1 MLSAS
6 TPAQRLAELKRPNI
20 RRALLQVVNN
30 GAKEPRAEL
39 SPPAPKKPSVDFSE
53 ISRILQLAKTTLQ
66 EELARVLRL
75 KERVEKLKTF
85 EEAHFRDRQTI
96 DELRADR
103 DLWRK
108 QAVAMSNFLLATEQR

>member
-1 MLSAS
+1 MVPAS

-20 RRALLQVVNN
+20 RRALLQVVNS
-30 GAKEPRAEL
+30 GAKEARPEL
-39 SPPAPKKPSVDFSE
+39 SLPAPKKPGVDFTE

-66 EELARVLRL
+66 EEQARVLRL

-96 DELRADR
+96 EELRADR

-108 QAVAMSNFLLATEQR
+108 QAVAMSNFLLAAEQH